1 MNEPYIDPLVE
12 TQPTPTVSWAASPP
26 KKRRGLGCCLG
37 LLAIPVFVALC
48 LGGVLLLAGGRTNIL
63 VLGLDAREPGSDLG
77 RSDTMILS
85 TFVPREP
92 YLGMLSIP
100 RDLWVTIPGVGENRI
115 NTAHFFAE
123 AELPGSG
130 PAAAMETV
138 RQNFGVAVDYYV
150 RVRFDGFLDLVDLLG
165 GVEVELPVAMS
176 GYPAGAQ
183 HLNSEQ
189 ALAFVRDRAG
199 SDDFFRMQRA
209 QIFIKGLGKE
219 LMQPSAWPRLP
230 QILPLVRQMIDTNV
244 PFAKWP
250 ALAITVLRVG
260 VDGMD
265 SRTITREMTN
275 PFTTSEGAQ
284 VLGPNWAAINPVL
297 LEMFGQ

>member
-1 MNEPYIDPLVE
+1 MNKSDLLAK
-12 TQPTPTVSWAASPP
+12 TQPTRTVSWAPP
-26 KKRRGLGCCLG
+26 PPPNRRRQGCCAAVFIIPLLIFGCVAGIFFLG
-37 LLAIPVFVALC
+37 S
-48 LGGVLLLAGGRTNIL
+48 GRANIL
-63 VLGLDAREPGSDLG
+63 VLGLDSREPGSDLG
-77 RSDTMILS
+77 RSDTMILTS
-85 TFVPREP
+85 FIPRQA